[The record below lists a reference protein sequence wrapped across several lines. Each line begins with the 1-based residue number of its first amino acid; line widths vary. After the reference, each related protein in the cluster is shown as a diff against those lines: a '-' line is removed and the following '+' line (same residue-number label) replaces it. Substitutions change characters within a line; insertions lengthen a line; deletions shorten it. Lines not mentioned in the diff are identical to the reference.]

1 MLHGA
6 ADFCLQRTIG
16 RPSSTLTVEFCRVPV
31 IDPVEGVA
39 TPRSS
44 SFAPTAVAHAAFI
57 PTGIVTVLL
66 GPVLP
71 ALSARWLLNDAQAGE
86 FFTAQFMA
94 SILGV
99 ALAGVLVPKGGYRLA
114 MILGLVFMAVGVG
127 FLPLGSRFV
136 GLAAVACYGVGLG
149 LTIPTC
155 NLLVAEV
162 NPANRASALSLLNFS
177 WTVGAVACPF
187 LLAPFQR
194 VGRIST
200 FFYGVAAFVF
210 LVALSL
216 ARVRLPRPD
225 VAAKDSGRS
234 STPLLRLIAMP
245 TAMVL
250 GVLFFVYVGTENSV
264 GGWLASYAKRVLAH
278 PGTIWVTTPS
288 YFYGG
293 LLAGRALAPIL
304 LRKISEVLLVRLSV
318 TTALLGLMTLLAAH
332 SMLVVLASA
341 AIIGLGLAAIYPI
354 TISLLTNCF
363 GPMAARVGSVMF
375 MLASF
380 GAACMP
386 WLVGVTSAKM
396 SSLKFG
402 LMIPLLGCVLMLVL
416 YLRDW
421 NHAVV
426 V

>member
-1 MLHGA
+1 M
-6 ADFCLQRTIG
+6 
-16 RPSSTLTVEFCRVPV
+16 PV
-31 IDPVEGVA
+31 TDPIEAVA
-39 TPRSS
+39 TARTSAL
-44 SFAPTAVAHAAFI
+44 APTAVAHAAFI

-86 FFTAQFMA
+86 FFTAQFLA
-94 SILGV
+94 SIFGV
-99 ALAGVLVPKGGYRLA
+99 ALSGVLVPKGGYRLA
-114 MILGLVFMAVGVG
+114 MILGLVFMAAGVG

-136 GLAAVACYGVGLG
+136 GLSAVACYGVGLG

-162 NPANRASALSLLNFS
+162 NPTKRASALSLLNFT

-194 VGRIST
+194 ASRIST
-200 FFYGVAAFVF
+200 FFFVVAAFVF

-216 ARVRLPRPD
+216 AWVNLPKGH
-225 VAAKDSGRS
+225 ASSKDSRES
-234 STPLLRLIAMP
+234 STPLLRVLLMP
-245 TAMVL
+245 TAIVL

-264 GGWLASYAKRVLAH
+264 GGWLASYAKRVMEH

-293 LLAGRALAPIL
+293 LLAGRALAPVFM
-304 LRKISEVLLVRLSV
+304 RKISEVLLVRLSV
-318 TTALLGLMTLLAAH
+318 TTALLGLMVLLSSH
-332 SMLVVLASA
+332 SMVMVLASA

-380 GAACMP
+380 GAAVMP
-386 WLVGVTSAKM
+386 WLVGVTSTKM
-396 SSLKFG
+396 SSLKIG
-402 LMIPLLGCVLMLVL
+402 LAIPLLGCVLMLVL

-421 NHAVV
+421 TKAAVA
-426 V
+426 

>member
-1 MLHGA
+1 M
-6 ADFCLQRTIG
+6 
-16 RPSSTLTVEFCRVPV
+16 S
-31 IDPVEGVA
+31 

-94 SILGV
+94 SIFGV
-99 ALAGVLVPKGGYRLA
+99 ALSGVLVPKGGYRFA
-114 MILGLVFMAVGVG
+114 MIVGLIFMAAGVG
-127 FLPLGSRFV
+127 FLPLGSRLV
-136 GLAAVACYGVGLG
+136 GLAAVACYGIGLG

-162 NPANRASALSLLNFS
+162 NPVNRASALSLLNFS

-194 VGRIST
+194 VGRISA
-200 FFYGVAAFVF
+200 FFHVVAAFVF

-216 ARVRLPRPD
+216 AWVNLPRPGA
-225 VAAKDSGRS
+225 AAKDSGQS
-234 STPLLRLIAMP
+234 STPLLRVLAMP
-245 TAMVL
+245 TAMAL
-250 GVLFFVYVGTENSV
+250 GVLFFVYVGTENAV
-264 GGWLASYAKRVLAH
+264 GGWLASYAKRLVDE

-293 LLAGRALAPIL
+293 LLAGRALAPAFM
-304 LRKISEVLLVRLSV
+304 RKISEVLLVRLSV
-318 TTALLGLMTLLAAH
+318 TTALLGLTTLLAAH
-332 SMLVVLASA
+332 SMVLVLMSA
-341 AIIGLGLAAIYPI
+341 AFIGLGLAAIYPI
-354 TISLLTNCF
+354 TISLVTNCF

-386 WLVGVTSAKM
+386 WLVGVTSTKM

-402 LMIPLLGCVLMLVL
+402 LAIPLLGCALMLVL

-421 NHAVV
+421 NKAVV
-426 V
+426 I